1 MKFIVKRIKLS
12 SPTKRK
18 KCGISNSDQTGNQE
32 RVLKYQFFKADEIVN
47 ASLQNSTDITKEQ
60 IEAFR
65 DTSYDGTL
73 NNHGKHYQFANY
85 MDGNWVHDFITPKGI
100 STPN

>member
-1 MKFIVKRIKLS
+1 M
-12 SPTKRK
+12 P
-18 KCGISNSDQTGNQE
+18 
-32 RVLKYQFFKADEIVN
+32 
-47 ASLQNSTDITKEQ
+47 SLQNSSDITKEQ

-85 MDGNWVHDFITPKGI
+85 MDGKWVHDFYYAEGNIYK
-100 STPN
+100 N